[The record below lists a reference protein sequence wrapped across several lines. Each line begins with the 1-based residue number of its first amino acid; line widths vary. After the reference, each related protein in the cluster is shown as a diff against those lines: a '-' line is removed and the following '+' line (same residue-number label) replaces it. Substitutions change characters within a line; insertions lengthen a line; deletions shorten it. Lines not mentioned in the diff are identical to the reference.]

1 VITNPIGTT
10 IVNHLRSRLL
20 INSPLIHA
28 IIITPIR
35 QDYSFIADT
44 GQILTM
50 LKILLVDDHEVVRL
64 GIKALLSNYPGFE
77 VVAEAGTADEAVKK
91 AQEYKPDAVIMDI
104 RLPGKSGIEATKE
117 ILEFLPDTK
126 VIMLTSFAEDDLLFD
141 AINAGAYGYILK
153 QIGSDDM
160 INALE
165 AIGRGEALLDP
176 ALTQKVFKRVR
187 EASRKATDEAFA
199 SLSDQEIRILFLIS
213 KGHTNKEIASE
224 IFLSEKTVRNY
235 VSSILS
241 KLNLKT
247 RSQAAAYAVKHNVE
261 DHIPTN

>member
-1 VITNPIGTT
+1 
-10 IVNHLRSRLL
+10 
-20 INSPLIHA
+20 
-28 IIITPIR
+28 
-35 QDYSFIADT
+35 
-44 GQILTM
+44 M
-50 LKILLVDDHEVVRL
+50 LKILLVDDHEVVRI

-77 VVAEAGTADEAVKK
+77 VVAEAESADEAVKK
-91 AQEYKPDAVIMDI
+91 AKEYKPDAVIMDI
-104 RLPGKSGIEATKE
+104 RLPGKSGIDATKE
-117 ILEFLPDTK
+117 IVDTLPETK
-126 VIMLTSFAEDDLLFD
+126 VLILTSFAEDELLFD

-153 QIGSDDM
+153 QIGSDDL

-187 EASRKATDEAFA
+187 EAARKATDEAFA
-199 SLSDQEIRILFLIS
+199 TLSDQEIRILSLIS
-213 KGHTNKEIASE
+213 KGQTNKGIAAE

-247 RSQAAAYAVKHNVE
+247 RSEAAAYAVKHSVE
-261 DHIPTN
+261 DHLPEE